1 MHLTVGN
8 TVKLNSLSSRA
19 LKTVMV
25 PRFPLSAYFT
35 SDLHSN
41 FFFQLYNQKRPSTRS
56 RQDRE
61 GGPSRTPDTNGNS
74 GSGGAGDQPP
84 TARPR
89 GMSDALIRPSES
101 RQIGG
106 GGVVRGGNVTTTAK
120 DGRLH
125 TSESIYG

>member
-1 MHLTVGN
+1 MSDHH
-8 TVKLNSLSSRA
+8 SL
-19 LKTVMV
+19 
-25 PRFPLSAYFT
+25 
-35 SDLHSN
+35 
-41 FFFQLYNQKRPSTRS
+41 FFQLYNQKRPSTRS

-61 GGPSRTPDTNGNS
+61 GGPGRAPDTNGNGNS
-74 GSGGAGDQPP
+74 GSGGAGDQAP

-89 GMSDALIRPSES
+89 GMSDAQMRPSDL

-106 GGVVRGGNVTTTAK
+106 GGMVRGGNVTTTAK

>member
-1 MHLTVGN
+1 MSDHH
-8 TVKLNSLSSRA
+8 SL
-19 LKTVMV
+19 
-25 PRFPLSAYFT
+25 
-35 SDLHSN
+35 
-41 FFFQLYNQKRPSTRS
+41 FFQLYNQKRPTTRS

-61 GGPSRTPDTNGNS
+61 GGSGRAPDTNGNGNS
-74 GSGGAGDQPP
+74 GSGGAGDLAP

-89 GMSDALIRPSES
+89 GMSDAQMRPSDP

-106 GGVVRGGNVTTTAK
+106 GGMVRGGNMSTTAK